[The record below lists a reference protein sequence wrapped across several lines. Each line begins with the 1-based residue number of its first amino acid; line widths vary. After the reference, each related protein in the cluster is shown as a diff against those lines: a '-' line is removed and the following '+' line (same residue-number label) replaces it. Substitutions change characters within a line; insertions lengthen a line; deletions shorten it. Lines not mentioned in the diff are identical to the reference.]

1 MKKIFIFFLS
11 IFVYFSAIAQ
21 REKDNYR
28 EVSSR
33 FVTFFNS
40 NNNDSIV
47 VMFSPEMNAAL
58 PLEKFSQVT
67 MGLKT
72 QIGNIK
78 QVRFVRSQNATALYE
93 TTFEKATLAMS
104 ITLNSSNQIA
114 GLLFKPYSEAKVIE
128 RNTTKMQAP
137 FKGEWIVTWG
147 GDTKELNY
155 HVESV
160 AQKNAFDI
168 LIRDSTGSTHKG
180 DGKKNEDYYAFG
192 KELYAPCDGEVVLVV
207 DGVKDNVP
215 GTSNP
220 VYVPG
225 NTVIIKTDLGEY
237 VFFAHFKQLSIVVK
251 QGQKVK
257 AGELLG
263 LCGNSGNSSEPHL
276 HFHLQNV
283 EDMNIAVGAK
293 CYFDKIKVNGELKID
308 YSPIKGDKIEEQN
321 SYIIPYGVVQTSPE
335 FPGGESGWVGYLE
348 KKLNKDLPYKNGAP
362 VGKYEVEV
370 SFIISKDGSVLD
382 AKALNDPGFGLAK
395 EAIRVIENSPKWKPA
410 NQNGRNILYRKNIAI
425 SFEVK

>member
-1 MKKIFIFFLS
+1 MKKYIFLLILILTTIS
-11 IFVYFSAIAQ
+11 IFAQ
-21 REKDNYR
+21 QERVNFKI
-28 EVSSR
+28 VSTR
-33 FVTFFNS
+33 FVTFFNT

-47 VMFSPEMNAAL
+47 AMFSPEMNAAL

-67 MGLKT
+67 NGLKS
-72 QIGNIK
+72 QFGKIK
-78 QVRFVRSQNATALYE
+78 QIRFVRSQGSTALYE
-93 TTFEKATLAMS
+93 TTFERAGLGMS
-104 ITLNSSNQIA
+104 ITLNSTNQIA

-128 RNTTKMQAP
+128 RNTTRMQVP
-137 FKGEWIVTWG
+137 FKGEWSVTWG

-168 LIRDSTGSTHKG
+168 LIRDSSGSTHNG
-180 DGKKNEDYYAFG
+180 NGQKNEDYYAFG

-207 DGVKDNVP
+207 DGVKDNIP
-215 GTSNP
+215 GTLNP

-225 NTVIIKTDLGEY
+225 NTVIIKTNLGEY
-237 VFFAHFKQLSIVVK
+237 AFFAHFKQHSIVVK

-293 CYFDKIKVNGELKID
+293 CYFEKIKVNGELKID

-321 SYIIPYGVVQTSPE
+321 SYI
-335 FPGGESGWVGYLE
+335 
-348 KKLNKDLPYKNGAP
+348 
-362 VGKYEVEV
+362 
-370 SFIISKDGSVLD
+370 
-382 AKALNDPGFGLAK
+382 
-395 EAIRVIENSPKWKPA
+395 KP
-410 NQNGRNILYRKNIAI
+410 
-425 SFEVK
+425 

>member
-1 MKKIFIFFLS
+1 MKKYTVLFFL
-11 IFVYFSAIAQ
+11 IFTASLVSAQ
-21 REKDNYR
+21 QER
-28 EVSSR
+28 VSFKNISTK
-33 FVTFFNS
+33 FVTFFNT

-47 VMFSPEMNAAL
+47 AMFSAEMNAAL

-67 MGLKT
+67 QGLKMEL
-72 QIGNIK
+72 GNIK
-78 QVRFVRSQNATALYE
+78 QIRFVRSQNATALYE
-93 TTFEKATLAMS
+93 TTFEKANLAML

-128 RNTTKMQAP
+128 RNTTKMQVP
-137 FKGEWIVTWG
+137 FKGEWSVTWG

-168 LIRDSTGSTHKG
+168 LIRDSNGSTHKG
-180 DGKKNEDYYAFG
+180 DGQKNEDYYAFG
-192 KELYAPCDGEVVLVV
+192 QELFAPCDGEVVLVV
-207 DGVKDNVP
+207 DGVKDNLP
-215 GTSNP
+215 GTLNP

-237 VFFAHFKQLSIVVK
+237 VFFAHFKQHSIVVK

-263 LCGNSGNSSEPHL
+263 LCGNSGNSSEPHI

-293 CYFDKIKVNGELKID
+293 CYFEKIKVNGVLKSD
-308 YSPIKGDKIEEQN
+308 YSPVKGEKIA
-321 SYIIPYGVVQTSPE
+321 SY
-335 FPGGESGWVGYLE
+335 
-348 KKLNKDLPYKNGAP
+348 
-362 VGKYEVEV
+362 
-370 SFIISKDGSVLD
+370 
-382 AKALNDPGFGLAK
+382 
-395 EAIRVIENSPKWKPA
+395 
-410 NQNGRNILYRKNIAI
+410 
-425 SFEVK
+425 